1 MERIF
6 VDNDDEIRVVFYKLN
21 MYNYAYPQEE
31 KECMNM
37 KHLTTKKILALGLGA
52 AMSLSLFT
60 GCGGRSGETKAPSS
74 QSSAPGEKEA
84 ADYGGMT
91 IDELKPLL
99 QTVNEGKLTMVTSP
113 DFAPAEFYVIGDD
126 GTPTLAGMDIA
137 LAGYIAGYLGLE
149 LEIVPIDFDGVLME
163 IQNKAADIALAGLAA
178 DPKRTGIMDFTV
190 PYEVDPESN
199 QCFICLEE
207 DKDNFPSLEATS
219 DPQYQIG
226 AQIGSIQSDF
236 ADQFSPNAEIIR
248 LGKVTDIINEL
259 LAGKLDGA
267 YMSMDTAEAYH
278 STYPQIAI
286 VLDVPNDFAGTCA
299 GVVKDNPALLAAVNL
314 AIESAVDQGLVAQY
328 KEKAMEQ
335 ATGNIYEGLLDAQ
348 GNTQE

>member
-1 MERIF
+1 
-6 VDNDDEIRVVFYKLN
+6 
-21 MYNYAYPQEE
+21 
-31 KECMNM
+31 M
-37 KHLTTKKILALGLGA
+37 KQLTTKKILALGLGLS
-52 AMSLSLFT
+52 MSLSLLT
-60 GCGGRSGETKAPSS
+60 GCGGGRGGESAAPETQDPAQPPA
-74 QSSAPGEKEA
+74 QSAAAEK
-84 ADYGGMT
+84 DYSEMT
-91 IDELKPLL
+91 IEELKPLL

-137 LAGYIAGYLGLE
+137 LAGYIADYLGLE

-207 DKDNFPSLEATS
+207 DKDSFPTLEATN

-236 ADQFSPNAEIIR
+236 ADQFSPNAEIIH

-259 LAGKLDGA
+259 VAGKLDGA
-267 YMSMDTAEAYH
+267 YMAMDTAEAYQT
-278 STYPQIAI
+278 TYPQIAI

-314 AIESAVDQGLVAQY
+314 AIESAVEQDLVAQY
-328 KEKAMEQ
+328 KAEAMEQ

-348 GNTQE
+348 GNAQG

>member
-1 MERIF
+1 
-6 VDNDDEIRVVFYKLN
+6 
-21 MYNYAYPQEE
+21 
-31 KECMNM
+31 M
-37 KHLTTKKILALGLGA
+37 KHITWKKMTALTLSAAL
-52 AMSLSLFT
+52 SLSLLA
-60 GCGGRSGETKAPSS
+60 GCGGKQGETTES
-74 QSSAPGEKEA
+74 QSPAGQPAESQAAP
-84 ADYGGMT
+84 ADTDYDQMT
-91 IDELKPLL
+91 IEELKPLL
-99 QTVNEGKLTMVTSP
+99 ETVNPGKLTMVTSP

-137 LAGYIAGYLGLE
+137 LAGYIADYLGLE
-149 LEIVPIDFDGVLME
+149 LEVVPIDFDGVLME

-178 DPKRTGIMDFTV
+178 DPKRTAIMDFTV

-207 DKDNFPSLEATS
+207 DKDNFPTLEATS

-236 ADQFSPNAEIIR
+236 ADQFSPDAEIIH
-248 LGKVTDIINEL
+248 LGKVTDIISEL
-259 LAGKLDGA
+259 IAGKLDGA
-267 YMSMDTAEAYH
+267 YMAMDTAEAYQT
-278 STYPQIAI
+278 TYPQIAI

-314 AIESAVDQGLVAQY
+314 AIESAVEQDLVAQY
-328 KEKAMEQ
+328 KAEAMEL

-348 GNTQE
+348 GNTQG

>member
-1 MERIF
+1 
-6 VDNDDEIRVVFYKLN
+6 
-21 MYNYAYPQEE
+21 
-31 KECMNM
+31 M
-37 KHLTTKKILALGLGA
+37 KQLTMKKILALGLGLS
-52 AMSLSLFT
+52 MSLSLLT
-60 GCGGRSGETKAPSS
+60 GCGGGRGGESAAPETQDPAQPPA
-74 QSSAPGEKEA
+74 QSAAAEK
-84 ADYGGMT
+84 DYSEMT
-91 IDELKPLL
+91 IEELKPLL

-126 GTPTLAGMDIA
+126 GTPTLAGMDIT
-137 LAGYIAGYLGLE
+137 LAGYIADYLDLE

-207 DKDNFPSLEATS
+207 DKDSFPTLEATN

-236 ADQFSPNAEIIR
+236 ADQFSPNAEIIH

-259 LAGKLDGA
+259 VAGKLDGA
-267 YMSMDTAEAYH
+267 YMAMDTAEAYQT
-278 STYPQIAI
+278 TYPQIAI

-314 AIESAVDQGLVAQY
+314 AIESAVEQNLVAQY
-328 KEKAMEQ
+328 KAEAMEQ
-335 ATGNIYEGLLDAQ
+335 AAGNIYEGLLDAQ
-348 GNTQE
+348 GNTQG